1 MIDGTPLVPNTRKAL
16 LLGAAKFGAG
26 FSDLPAVNNDIQ
38 ILKEALMRCGF
49 EVVVASDEA
58 MSNAATMDAAIREF
72 AETGAPRDFRL
83 IYYSGHGVRL
93 AQEDWIIPKGMKRH
107 LAITSPNQRV
117 STDIGVTVE
126 HSQTGFVLFVID
138 ACRDERD
145 SPIQKDANEDRWGA
159 DIDAGRFMRL
169 YGCRKGEMA
178 QILTKGDDTPLPV
191 SIFTRALADTLG
203 MDAAP
208 RSLSGLLAPL
218 KASCCALAKNAGR
231 MVQNPRLSQ
240 EEEQSAD
247 TQLLMEME
255 IFRHDTE
262 PGGEVEASMSGWAN
276 FDPNKFHSVVVLSER
291 QSRPA
296 SERKDGWGPR
306 DLMSSALSGKR
317 RRRIWDSFRGYADGL
332 DLVGRTRVLS
342 EDFTPDDFQASVLS
356 MPEVFEDSDSLE
368 LATRLIAEADLV
380 LFDVTGFEP
389 GSMLLL
395 GIRAAARRGVTI
407 CSVGD
412 GWREGEPMPDT
423 PFNLRD
429 LNFNS
434 HTPAGMY
441 TGANP
446 VVEQFVKRVVSG
458 FRQLAKNPNYLDL
471 PVYDSLRQ
479 LGSDISAFSSIDL
492 EDEVLVLCSYS
503 ETFFTCWE
511 YLREGL
517 EQELSELGK
526 EPLVH
531 RLIDLPTPQLV
542 SQHLFE
548 RIRRTAACVVDWSE
562 YSPSAFMET
571 GVRLAV
577 SRWGVVQVVESKH
590 QAGQEKAPKLELP
603 NGHPDPLRQIA
614 KMQNL
619 FQPITYSFDGTKTAN
634 FDEVADRLVN
644 ATGVDQVNP
653 NHKLVYDAV
662 TQAVRATKEA
672 FLAIDE
678 ELDQKADAIHHRIQ
692 RSEGGTQQMH
702 MDQALSSDAQ
712 MSALERRL
720 AAWFYLHERV
730 RAYELDKDD
739 MRRKRYVKLGRAV
752 ITDLYKSDSDYDFD
766 LAEAIKEKFQP

>member
-1 MIDGTPLVPNTRKAL
+1 MIDGTPIVPDTCRAL
-16 LLGAAKFGAG
+16 LLGAAEFGAE
-26 FSDLPAVNNDIQ
+26 FTDLPAVKNDIQ
-38 ILKEALMRCGF
+38 ILEEALKQSGF
-49 EVVVASDEA
+49 EVDVASEET
-58 MSNAATMDAAIREF
+58 MSNAATMDAAIRKF
-72 AETGAPRDFRL
+72 AETGGPRDFRL
-83 IYYSGHGVRL
+83 IFYSGHGVRL
-93 AQEDWIIPKGMKRH
+93 AQEDWIIPSGMKRH

-145 SPIQKDANEDRWGA
+145 SPTQKGTNEDRWGV

-178 QILTKGDDTPLPV
+178 QVLTKGDNKPLPV
-191 SIFTRALADTLG
+191 SVFTRALVDTLG
-203 MDAAP
+203 MEAAP

-218 KASCCALAKNAGR
+218 KASCYALAKNAGR
-231 MVQNPRLSQ
+231 NVQNPRLSH

-255 IFRHDTE
+255 IFHHETE
-262 PGGEVEASMSGWAN
+262 TGGKTETLMSGWAVYHP
-276 FDPNKFHSVVVLSER
+276 DKFHNVVVLSER

-296 SERKDGWGPR
+296 SERKYDWGPQ

-317 RRRIWDSFRGYADGL
+317 RRRIWDAFRGYADGL
-332 DLVGRTRVLS
+332 DLVGKTRMIS
-342 EDFTPDDFQASVLS
+342 EDFTSDDIQTAVLS
-356 MPEVFEDSDSLE
+356 IPDIFEDPNSLE
-368 LATRLIAEADLV
+368 LATRLIAEADLA

-434 HTPAGMY
+434 HTPAGMH

-446 VVEQFVKRVVSG
+446 VVEQFVKRIVSG

-471 PVYDSLRQ
+471 SVYDSLRR
-479 LGSDISAFSSIDL
+479 LGSDISAYSSIDL
-492 EDEVLVLCSYS
+492 EEEVLVLCSYS
-503 ETFFTCWE
+503 EAFFTCWQF
-511 YLREGL
+511 LREGL
-517 EQELSELGK
+517 EHELSELGK

-548 RIRRTAACVVDWSE
+548 RIRRTAACLVDWSE
-562 YSPSAFMET
+562 YSPSAFLET

-577 SRWGVVQVVESKH
+577 SRWGVIQVVEYKH
-590 QAGQEKAPKLELP
+590 QAGQEMAPKLELP
-603 NGHPDPLRQIA
+603 NGQTDPLRHIE
-614 KMQNL
+614 KMQKL
-619 FQPITYSFDGTKTAN
+619 FQPMTYSFDGTKTSK
-634 FDEVADRLVN
+634 FGEVAARLVN
-644 ATGVDQVNP
+644 GAGVDQSDP
-653 NHKLVYDAV
+653 NHQLVYDAV

-672 FLAIDE
+672 YLEIDQ
-678 ELDQKADAIHHRIQ
+678 ELDQQADAIHHRVQ

-702 MDQALSSDAQ
+702 MDQTLSSDAQ
-712 MSALERRL
+712 KSALERRL

-730 RAYELDKDD
+730 RAYELDKEDS
-739 MRRKRYVKLGRAV
+739 RRRRYIKLGRAV
-752 ITDLYKSDSDYDFD
+752 ITDLYKSDSDDDFD
-766 LAEAIKEKFQP
+766 LAEAIEEKFQP